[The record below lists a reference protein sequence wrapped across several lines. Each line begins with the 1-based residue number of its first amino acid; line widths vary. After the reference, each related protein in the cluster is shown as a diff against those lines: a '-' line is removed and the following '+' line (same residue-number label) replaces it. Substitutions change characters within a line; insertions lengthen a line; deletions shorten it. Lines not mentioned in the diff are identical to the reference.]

1 MNKDP
6 GLFSRLIR
14 FVVTLCIVSGGVFT
28 INNTIGLENMMN
40 AGSEA
45 VTNGFDGVSD
55 AFGPSPV
62 EGEGVRPYADTNK
75 DSLKTLENN
84 IGEFS
89 NEKGYERSLFGDGW
103 NNVGNKNSVGWEKF
117 TPESCNVRKAVLIE
131 QGENVEYDKTCD
143 ISGGT
148 WTDPYGERNGGGKVE
163 YHTSTTARDFDID
176 HVVAL
181 SLAWRSGASYLD
193 DDLRNQIA
201 NDKANLLISEAGI
214 NRSKGDQDIVDW
226 TPPVDSGS
234 YCDYADRY
242 AHVKAKY
249 DLTVTQSE
257 YDKLKEVID
266 SCNA

>member
-89 NEKGYERSLFGDGW
+89 
-103 NNVGNKNSVGWEKF
+103 
-117 TPESCNVRKAVLIE
+117 
-131 QGENVEYDKTCD
+131 
-143 ISGGT
+143 
-148 WTDPYGERNGGGKVE
+148 
-163 YHTSTTARDFDID
+163 
-176 HVVAL
+176 
-181 SLAWRSGASYLD
+181 
-193 DDLRNQIA
+193 
-201 NDKANLLISEAGI
+201 
-214 NRSKGDQDIVDW
+214 
-226 TPPVDSGS
+226 
-234 YCDYADRY
+234 
-242 AHVKAKY
+242 
-249 DLTVTQSE
+249 
-257 YDKLKEVID
+257 
-266 SCNA
+266 